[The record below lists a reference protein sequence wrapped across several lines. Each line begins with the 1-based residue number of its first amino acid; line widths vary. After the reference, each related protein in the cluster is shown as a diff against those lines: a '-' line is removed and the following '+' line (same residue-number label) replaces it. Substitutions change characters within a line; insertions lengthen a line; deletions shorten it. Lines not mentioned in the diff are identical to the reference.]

1 MKSNSNAV
9 MVKFLVGRNNFYHIG
24 SRQCKR
30 LDRVIFIIT
39 FKTLHNEQNWR
50 DSRMKIREIDAL
62 SWARRETQIREVK
75 GLRNIPEWTD
85 LETNKRLSLSFP
97 SLILTHSHILTH
109 IYQEQSWYYICFKNS
124 LKAQNTEHHIILN
137 TPTRQ
142 DDLRLPRR
150 LIWAFKK
157 GLSDWVNSQLF
168 LWKPSSF
175 TFNSQF
181 RASSPLCEMVQI
193 SCLEFHI
200 VSPFIEVH
208 K

>member
-1 MKSNSNAV
+1 
-9 MVKFLVGRNNFYHIG
+9 MVKFLVGRNNFCHIG

-30 LDRVIFIIT
+30 LDRAIFIIT
-39 FKTLHNEQNWR
+39 FKTLHNEQSWR
-50 DSRMKIREIDAL
+50 DSRMKIREMDAL

-75 GLRNIPEWTD
+75 GLTNIPECTG
-85 LETNKRLSLSFP
+85 LQTNKWLFLSFP

-109 IYQEQSWYYICFKNS
+109 IHQEQSLYYICFKIV
-124 LKAQNTEHHIILN
+124 LKLRIILN

-142 DDLRLPRR
+142 DDLGLPRR
-150 LIWAFKK
+150 HTWAFKK
-157 GLSDWVNSQLF
+157 GLSGWVNSQLF
-168 LWKPSSF
+168 LWKSSGF

-181 RASSPLCEMVQI
+181 RASSLLGEMVQI

-200 VSPFIEVH
+200 VSPFIEFH